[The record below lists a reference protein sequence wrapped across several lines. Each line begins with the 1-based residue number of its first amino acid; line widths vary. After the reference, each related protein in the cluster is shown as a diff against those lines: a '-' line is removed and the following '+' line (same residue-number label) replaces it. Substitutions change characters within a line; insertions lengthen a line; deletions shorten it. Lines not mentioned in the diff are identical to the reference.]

1 MRLYNSIG
9 PNPHVVRMFAAEKG
23 VSLDL
28 VTVDLMKGENRQD
41 SHLKRNPAGQMPAL
55 ETDGGQFISEITA
68 ICEYIEDKHPTP
80 ALIGTTPEEKA
91 ETRMW
96 VRRFDENVI
105 WPLTFGFRYAEGVPL
120 FTGRIPVFPEAAPH
134 LKAQAKD
141 RTAWFDKLIE
151 GREWI
156 AGDRLTLADILA
168 FCFLTFGGAVGQ
180 PLDPA
185 NKNLM
190 GIIAKLK
197 DHASAK
203 A

>member
-1 MRLYNSIG
+1 MKLYNSVG
-9 PNPHVVRMFAAEKG
+9 PNPQVVRMFAAEKG
-23 VSLDL
+23 VKLEL
-28 VTVDLMKGENRQD
+28 VQVDLMKGENRQD
-41 SHLKRNPAGQMPAL
+41 AHLSRNPAGQMPAL
-55 ETDGGQFISEITA
+55 ETDKGNFISEITA

-96 VRRFDENVI
+96 VRRFDENIV
-105 WPLTFGFRYAEGVPL
+105 WPLANGFRYAEGAQL
-120 FTGRIPVFPEAAPH
+120 FTGRIPVFPDAAPH
-134 LKAQAKD
+134 LKALAKD
-141 RTAWFDKLIE
+141 RLAWFDKMIE

-156 AGDRLTLADILA
+156 AGKRLTLADILA
-168 FCFLTFGGAVGQ
+168 YCFITFGAMVGQ

-185 NKNLM
+185 NKNLSN
-190 GIIAKLK
+190 IVAKLK